1 MNPAS
6 QKFLAGCFWVEQATG
21 LFRRATS
28 PPDSSAAS
36 CRRTRAGSS
45 FPPVF
50 ENAPSLLWFVTATL
64 PLTLVRAHAADAPRP
79 PMKNLL
85 ALSSAQ
91 ARVQTPATPVP
102 SNVASA
108 LPEPLALPGVPAAVF
123 NDDPNTGIDPF
134 FPHSRRRP
142 ARVTRAPGE
151 GAIAT
156 TLAPIAARP
165 EPPRPSPSALNL
177 VLRGIV
183 GPAHR
188 RLALISTTTRTFD
201 VKSGEELAMRAG
213 TADVRVTC
221 VEIRE
226 RSVIVR
232 VEGEPT
238 DRELL
243 LKDGI

>member
-1 MNPAS
+1 MNPAPHNFS
-6 QKFLAGCFWVEQATG
+6 ARLCRGFAAAFLFA
-21 LFRRATS
+21 
-28 PPDSSAAS
+28 
-36 CRRTRAGSS
+36 
-45 FPPVF
+45 
-50 ENAPSLLWFVTATL
+50 
-64 PLTLVRAHAADAPRP
+64 LVPANAADAPRP
-79 PMKNLL
+79 QLKNLL

-91 ARVQTPATPVP
+91 ARMQTPATPVP
-102 SNVASA
+102 QNVAAA
-108 LPEPLALPGVPAAVF
+108 LPEPIALPGVPAAVF

-142 ARVTRAPGE
+142 ARVTRANPE
-151 GAIAT
+151 GSVAT
-156 TLAPIAARP
+156 ALAPLPARP

-183 GPAHR
+183 GPAYR
-188 RLALISTTTRTFD
+188 RLALISSTIRTFD
-201 VKSGEELAMRAG
+201 VKAGEEIAMRAG

-226 RSVIVR
+226 RSVVVR